1 MITDNLITIGPP
13 LGEVSAAGDIT
24 YFVQAPYKC
33 QIADVLAT
41 AQNATI
47 GAITV
52 VVSNG
57 IGGTTIGT
65 ATFAAGTAAQKATYV
80 AAAAGEEIDKDGI
93 IQIVVGEVLDAV
105 GCVVTLVLDPYCLS

>member
-13 LGEVSAAGDIT
+13 LGEVASAGTIT
-24 YFVQAPYKC
+24 YFVQAPFKC

-52 VVSNG
+52 VVKNG

-65 ATFAAGTAAQKATYV
+65 ATFASGVAGQKATYV
-80 AAAAGEEIDKDGI
+80 AAAAGEVIEKDGI
-93 IQIVVGEVLDAV
+93 IQFAVAQVSDAA
-105 GCVVTLVLDPYCLS
+105 GCIVTLVLDPYALS